1 MKTPQF
7 TFATIFIALLSATL
21 SFAEPELKI
30 GIIGLDTSHAI
41 EFAKLF
47 NDPTDKNH
55 ISGAHIL
62 CAFAGGSPD
71 VVLSASRVKGF
82 TEQMRTKYGVKIFDT
97 IDEVVK
103 ASDAIMI
110 LSVDGR
116 THLVQAKQVFGS
128 GKPVFIDKPLGGNL
142 AQVLEIAEL
151 AKETQTPLFSA
162 SSLRYTSGLAKLKTQ
177 KIGRMLGAISYGP
190 AHIEPHHPD
199 LYFYGIHSTEALFTL
214 MGPGCISVSRTHTQD
229 SDVVTGVWKDG
240 RTGVVYGFREGKSV
254 YRVTVFGTKGVY
266 DQEDGKDYS
275 GLITHVITFF
285 RTRVSPVP
293 ISETIEIMAFMEAA
307 DVSKKLDGKS
317 VSLAET
323 LAVNTPKH

>member
-7 TFATIFIALLSATL
+7 TFASIFILLLSATL
-21 SFAEPELKI
+21 GFAEPELKI
-30 GIIGLDTSHAI
+30 GVIGLDTSHAI

-47 NDPTDKNH
+47 NDPADENH
-55 ISGAHIL
+55 IPGAHIV
-62 CAFAGGSPD
+62 CAFPGGSPD

-82 TEQMRTKYGVKIFDT
+82 TEQMRTKYGVKIVST

-116 THLVQAKQVFGS
+116 THLAQAKQVFGS

-142 AQVLEIAEL
+142 AQVLEITEL
-151 AKETQTPLFSA
+151 AKKTDTPLFSA

-199 LYFYGIHSTEALFTL
+199 FYFYGIHATEALFTL

-275 GLITHVITFF
+275 GLITHVLTFF

-293 ISETIEIMAFMEAA
+293 IAETIEIMAFMEAA
-307 DVSKKLDGKS
+307 DTSKKLDGKS
-317 VSLAET
+317 VLLSET
-323 LAVNTPKH
+323 LAENTPKQ